1 MASIGTIFRQ
11 LLKFG
16 VSGIIGVMISA
27 VLYYDLRTRLPIFG
41 WGLWF
46 VQVTNVYDVAYYVAT
61 TCIGGTIHFTLS
73 KLWVFVKEK

>member
-1 MASIGTIFRQ
+1 MATVKEIFLQ

-16 VSGIIGVMISA
+16 VSGIIGVLISA

-46 VQVTNVYDVAYYVAT
+46 IQVTNVYDVAYYLAT
-61 TCIGGTIHFTLS
+61 TIIGGTVHFTLS
-73 KLWVFVKEK
+73 KLWVFVKQK